1 VNEIVKLLAT
11 TSSMFLR
18 DAKAVKDK
26 NQLEQFFSKVFHP
39 VFKFL
44 VDKLPNQD
52 LSYLREIL
60 NL

>member
-1 VNEIVKLLAT
+1 
-11 TSSMFLR
+11 MFLR

-52 LSYLREIL
+52 LNYLRKIL
-60 NL
+60 NPVT

>member
-1 VNEIVKLLAT
+1 VKLLAT
-11 TSSMFLR
+11 TSSNFPFK
-18 DAKAVKDK
+18 AKAFKDK